1 MLPDKDVLKRLQ
13 KILEES
19 KYTVVLSGYGM
30 TVESGYP
37 ALRDGDISYDIE
49 QRYGYSTDELMH
61 SSCFSTRKEL
71 FYEFYRNEILSALQI
86 PPGKGYQIVAELQ
99 KRGLVQSIITKRFF
113 GLSQRAGCENVINLY
128 GNVYENYCTHCGRK
142 YSMEYVRDAKKV
154 PLCESCHMPI
164 RPNIVLIGEAIDNA
178 VMTRAAA
185 EVEKAD
191 VLLILGTK
199 LTSNL
204 CRQLTGY
211 YKGKKLILITLYPH
225 YSDQLADFV
234 INERVD
240 KTLEALMEC
249 MNESKE
255 NE

>member
-71 FYEFYRNEILSALQI
+71 FYEFYRNEILSALTI

-99 KRGLVQSIITKRFF
+99 KRGFVQSIITKRFF

-128 GNVYENYCTHCGRK
+128 GN
-142 YSMEYVRDAKKV
+142 
-154 PLCESCHMPI
+154 
-164 RPNIVLIGEAIDNA
+164 
-178 VMTRAAA
+178 
-185 EVEKAD
+185 